1 MQRNLQ
7 WINLYQVLLDF
18 RTIKKVFSIKEAASI
33 SKVVRNCRNDIS
45 ICNLFCWK
53 KKNSLDENTRSNV
66 IYQLQNAF
74 EILSLSLLFV
84 GFCLIYA
91 LMFLLMIFELC
102 YIMIFSVITVFPL
115 ELICNFY
122 LSLWGK
128 QFYAVSSQYSH
139 VEWHYS
145 PIYSLQT

>member
-1 MQRNLQ
+1 M
-7 WINLYQVLLDF
+7 IFPFVTCF
-18 RTIKKVFSIKEAASI
+18 AEKERT
-33 SKVVRNCRNDIS
+33 
-45 ICNLFCWK
+45 
-53 KKNSLDENTRSNV
+53 LDENTRSNV
-66 IYQLQNAF
+66 IYQLKNAF

-122 LSLWGK
+122 LSL
-128 QFYAVSSQYSH
+128 
-139 VEWHYS
+139 
-145 PIYSLQT
+145 